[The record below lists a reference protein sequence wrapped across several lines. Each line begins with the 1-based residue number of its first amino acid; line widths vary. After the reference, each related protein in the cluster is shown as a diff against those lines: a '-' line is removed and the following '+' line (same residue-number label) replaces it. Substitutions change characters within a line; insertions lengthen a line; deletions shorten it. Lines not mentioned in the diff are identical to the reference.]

1 MSLKSVIQTV
11 AVAML
16 AAFAIGAQAQ
26 FTPYGSI
33 TLEQARK
40 AIAAAEAEAR
50 KNNWPMAIAVVD
62 AGGHLVAFSR
72 MDNTQVA
79 SVNIA
84 QDKAF
89 SAAAFRRPTKAF
101 QDGLAGGG
109 AGLRI
114 LALRGASPVDGGLPP
129 PLTARDGA
137 DGKSPLIA
145 RKGNAERGRT
155 APFIFPAWPAC
166 AIASWRCRSISFV
179 CRTPTA
185 SDPRSS
191 GCLRG

>member
-114 LALRGASPVDGGLPP
+114 LALRGASPVDGGLPIVVDGKIIGGIGVSG
-129 PLTARDGA
+129 AAGDQDAQCAKAGA
-137 DGKSPLIA
+137 DMLK
-145 RKGNAERGRT
+145 
-155 APFIFPAWPAC
+155 
-166 AIASWRCRSISFV
+166 
-179 CRTPTA
+179 
-185 SDPRSS
+185 
-191 GCLRG
+191 